1 MVAPIDFLVPAL
13 SCINMDMDWPDI
25 ELPGLPTLLLG
36 GFGSMFAG
44 LNLILPFIPID
55 PLELPDFTI
64 PDLNIFLDGMFDF
77 AIGLPSFPAITID
90 FPDISIPLPEFSG
103 FELPAM
109 PDFPWGGMP
118 GFDPTALC
126 MLIATLIALP
136 FLIIQWILDSIFA
149 LELDI
154 PDFDFIYDL
163 LIDLGLHVG
172 FSLPTMELFSGCF
185 VTGIVS
191 MINEVLGL

>member
-55 PLELPDFTI
+55 PYELPDFTI

-77 AIGLPSFPAITID
+77 AIGS
-90 FPDISIPLPEFSG
+90 
-103 FELPAM
+103 
-109 PDFPWGGMP
+109 
-118 GFDPTALC
+118 
-126 MLIATLIALP
+126 P
-136 FLIIQWILDSIFA
+136 F
-149 LELDI
+149 
-154 PDFDFIYDL
+154 
-163 LIDLGLHVG
+163 VG
-172 FSLPTMELFSGCF
+172 
-185 VTGIVS
+185 
-191 MINEVLGL
+191 